1 MKQQELEDRLI
12 KFSVNVVS
20 LTKTI
25 RRTTVSVHL
34 IGQLVRS
41 ATAPALMYAEAC
53 AAESPQDFI
62 HKMSM
67 ALKELRETRINLRMI
82 LLNDLAGGPSIDGLL
97 DENEQLIAIFWKS
110 IDTARRN
117 RLKPGQPR

>member
-1 MKQQELEDRLI
+1 MKQQELEDRLLR
-12 KFSVNVVS
+12 FSVNVVN
-20 LTKTI
+20 LTKHI
-25 RRTTVSVHL
+25 KRTPLSAHL

-53 AAESPQDFI
+53 AAESAQDFI

-67 ALKELRETRINLRMI
+67 ALKELRETKVNLRMI
-82 LLNDLAGGPSIDGLL
+82 LLNGLVQGPSIDNLL

-110 IDTARRN
+110 IDTARCN
-117 RLKPGQPR
+117 RLN